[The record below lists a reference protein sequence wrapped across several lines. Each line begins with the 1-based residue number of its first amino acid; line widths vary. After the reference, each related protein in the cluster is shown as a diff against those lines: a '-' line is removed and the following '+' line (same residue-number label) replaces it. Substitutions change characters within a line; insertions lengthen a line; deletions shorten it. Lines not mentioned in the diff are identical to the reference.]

1 MSNTVRHLPQAVMI
15 MKLFARSTK
24 VSMGVALGILAL
36 GAGFEACSSSSG
48 GTPAGFG
55 PDGSGSGSSSGGGVT
70 TTCANPTLNIV
81 FSPMYSAYIPGS
93 TTHTF
98 QIPAIIDDGSTATW
112 SVSDPTKAT
121 LATQTF
127 SGTPGVMITV
137 TGTGMLNVIATEGS
151 ACGTS
156 TLNITSAT
164 ENDWQNGSQ
173 RYNDGV
179 NLHLGPGDGGSMR
192 PDGGFGDGG
201 FMRPEGGMGGF
212 PMSDSG
218 CGIVEMEG
226 GTACT
231 NCHGATGM
239 TLFTDVAHTPE
250 QTGGFSDDDLINIIV
265 YGNIPD
271 GGYFDPSVII
281 AGCDGGTC
289 AQRAYEE
296 WHRIHQWCDIT
307 SDEYTGIVTYLRSLT
322 PAPQNGSSNFGGGG
336 HHRDGGRPPMPDGGG
351 TGPTSDASSD

>member
-1 MSNTVRHLPQAVMI
+1 MSNTVRHLLQAVMT
-15 MKLFARSTK
+15 MKLFARTTK

-48 GTPAGFG
+48 GPGTGFG
-55 PDGSGSGSSSGGGVT
+55 NNDGSTGGGEGGVQ

-93 TTHTF
+93 TMHTF
-98 QIPAIIDDGSTATW
+98 QIPAILDDGSMATW
-112 SVSDPTKAT
+112 SVSDPTKAQ

-127 SGTPGVMITV
+127 DGDPGVMITV
-137 TGTGMLNVIATEGS
+137 QGTGMIQVIATKSGG

-164 ENDWQNGSQ
+164 ENDWQNGNT

-179 NLHLGPGDGGSMR
+179 SLHLGPGDGGFMR
-192 PDGGFGDGG
+192 PEGGFGEGG
-201 FMRPEGGMGGF
+201 FMRPEGGMGGGQN
-212 PMSDSG
+212 DSG
-218 CGIVEMEG
+218 CGIVEIEG

-250 QTGGFSDDDLINIIV
+250 QTGGFSDEDLINIIV
-265 YGNIPD
+265 YGNVPD
-271 GGYFDPSVII
+271 GGYFDPAVII

-289 AQRAYEE
+289 AQRAYNE

-322 PAPQNGSSNFGGGG
+322 PAPQNGTSNFGG
-336 HHRDGGRPPMPDGGG
+336 HHRDGGRPPMPDSGGG
-351 TGPTSDASSD
+351 PGPSSDAASD